1 MRCGEHNHFVNTKQK
16 KNKNKVLL
24 KLLLVYG
31 IKIRKPLPKNPFG
44 FVRQKKD
51 GFRTYNVT

>member
-1 MRCGEHNHFVNTKQK
+1 MRCGEHNHFVNTKQ

-44 FVRQKKD
+44 FVRQKK
-51 GFRTYNVT
+51 GWFQNI

>member
-1 MRCGEHNHFVNTKQK
+1 MRCGVHNHFVNTKQ